1 MSFLTSLGGFSA
13 GLNGAVSAMERMGKQ
28 NLASEDVKWTREG
41 RDRQRKQWTKDD
53 KLETDLIDA
62 ANPPPDEASQAPQ
75 VEPIKD
81 GGDAGS
87 QVPPDASANQ
97 PNPAAPDA
105 SPPPEQAPKPAV
117 PKLTGFGVTGSTTAP
132 GNGVTDLARRQSAV
146 YAKHGKIRDALQ
158 LLNDASTFE
167 RGNQDNQDR
176 QDARTYQ
183 RSVGPLI
190 EQHGGLGSPVALEA
204 AARHALKLG
213 QTEQW
218 MSLTKQAHSMR
229 WAESGLQLN
238 QLEERYKSGNLSPQQ
253 AVEAVRDIYNSDIG
267 AGKVESVEVDP
278 SGKINLVAVNSITG
292 QRVNKSFGSP
302 AEMFKSLGD
311 FYRSPEIKAAV
322 IEQNQKLQFWRAQED
337 YKHQKNI
344 EVAQVRRGGGNGT
357 GSSRSSGKTE
367 KTPAEQ
373 LDGIIKETI
382 GGINSQNNP
391 LTLDQSAMYRAV
403 AHDAL
408 KLNPGID
415 PRLASQA
422 ALAFAQKPETA
433 AQVWNP
439 ELGAFVEQVRL
450 PQGYVAVNKVTHR
463 NAAARNLKPEQ
474 LKQAV
479 ESSIS
484 SIAGTDPAKRQKV
497 IAAAFDN
504 TGVARRALLDEAL
517 AGLRQMPQFKALSP
531 QGRAVALQNHEAAV
545 NRALGESLG
554 WITNFGQYLNK

>member
-1 MSFLTSLGGFSA
+1 MSFLSTIGGLSA

-28 NLASEDVKWTREG
+28 NLANEDVKWTREG

-53 KLETDLIDA
+53 KLEADLIDA

-81 GGDAGS
+81 GGDASS
-87 QVPPDASANQ
+87 QVPPDTSANQ
-97 PNPAAPDA
+97 PKPAAPDA
-105 SPPPEQAPKPAV
+105 SPLPEPAPKPAV
-117 PKLTGFGVTGSTTAP
+117 PKLTGFGAAGSTTAP

-146 YAKHGKIRDALQ
+146 YVKHGKARDAIQ

-183 RSVGPLI
+183 RSVGPLV
-190 EQHGGLGSPVALEA
+190 EQHGGLGSPVALDA
-204 AARHALKLG
+204 AARHALRLG

-218 MSLTKQAHSMR
+218 MGLTKQAHSMR

-267 AGKVESVEVDP
+267 AGKVESIEVDP
-278 SGKINLVAVNSITG
+278 SGKINMVAVNSITG

-302 AEMFKSLGD
+302 SEMFKSLGD
-311 FYRSPEIKAAV
+311 FYRSPEMKAAV
-322 IEQNQKLQFWRAQED
+322 IEQNQKLQFWKAQQD
-337 YKHQKNI
+337 YKHGQNV
-344 EVAQVRRGGGNGT
+344 EVANIRWGGDGT
-357 GSSRSSGKTE
+357 GSSGGKKKAE

-373 LDGIIKETI
+373 LDEIIKDTI
-382 GGINSQNNP
+382 SGVNGQMNP
-391 LTLDQSAMYRAV
+391 LTLDQSAMYRTV
-403 AHDAL
+403 AQDAL
-408 KLNPGID
+408 RLNPGID

-422 ALAFAQKPETA
+422 ALAFAQKPEA
-433 AQVWNP
+433 VAQVWNP
-439 ELGAFVEQVRL
+439 RLAAFVEQVQT
-450 PQGYVAVNKVTHR
+450 PQGYVAVNRVTHR
-463 NAAARNLKPEQ
+463 NAGARNLKPEQ

-479 ESSIS
+479 ESSIG
-484 SIAGTDPAKRQKV
+484 SIAGTDATKRQKV

-504 TGVARRALLDEAL
+504 TGKARRALLDEAL
-517 AGLRQMPQFKALSP
+517 AGLRQMPGFKALSP
-531 QGRAVALQNHEAAV
+531 KGQAEALQNHELAV
-545 NRALGESLG
+545 NQALSESLG
-554 WITNFGQYLNK
+554 WITNFGQDLHKQ